1 MDRPEAHDEEA
12 DMTVQWYPIADAVR
26 GFSAARSSIPLQ
38 WPGSWRHYAVR
49 EGHRRAAA
57 GGCAVDRQV
66 DGVRA
71 RKAAPVTMRAGTA
84 REEPGDW
91 TGPVTTL
98 APPLEGQLQ
107 GYLDHLTIER
117 GVAANTLSS
126 YRRDL
131 RRYFEHLTVRG
142 VDDLAKVSEDD
153 VSEFLMAL
161 RRGDPDFR
169 RRHRCRR
176 CRRPGP

>member
-1 MDRPEAHDEEA
+1 MDRPA
-12 DMTVQWYPIADAVR
+12 
-26 GFSAARSSIPLQ
+26 
-38 WPGSWRHYAVR
+38 
-49 EGHRRAAA
+49 
-57 GGCAVDRQV
+57 
-66 DGVRA
+66 DGVQRA
-71 RKAAPVTMRAGTA
+71 KGYR
-84 REEPGDW
+84 
-91 TGPVTTL
+91 VTTL

-161 RRGDPDFR
+161 RRA
-169 RRHRCRR
+169 
-176 CRRPGP
+176 